1 MDTPLQGPG
10 LAEIAALIGDPARA
24 NMLAALMDGRAL
36 TAGELAAIGGIAAP
50 TASGHLG
57 KLLEGGL
64 LAVARQGR
72 HRYYRLAG
80 AEVGRMLEALMEM
93 SAGREATGMPRA
105 VPRIGEGMRAART
118 CYDHFAGRLGVA
130 IADGL
135 VARGHLRWEDDGGE
149 VTSAGRAALEAM
161 GVQVAASRRQF
172 CRPCLDWSERRPHL
186 GGAVGAAI
194 CARCMQLGWV
204 RRQAGTRAVLV
215 TPEGARGLRE
225 AFGAAG

>member
-1 MDTPLQGPG
+1 M
-10 LAEIAALIGDPARA
+10 ASLIGDPARA

-36 TAGELAAIGGIAAP
+36 TASELAAIGGIAAP
-50 TASGHLG
+50 TASGHLA
-57 KLLEGGL
+57 KLVEGRL
-64 LAVARQGR
+64 LAVAKQGR

-80 AEVGRMLEALMEM
+80 TEVGRMLEALMEM
-93 SAGREATGMPRA
+93 AAGREALMEKAAARPRA
-105 VPRIGEGMRAART
+105 VPRIGEAMRAART
-118 CYDHFAGRLGVA
+118 CYDHLAGRLGVA

-135 VARGHLRWEDDGGE
+135 LARGHLRWEDEGGE
-149 VTSAGRAALEAM
+149 VTAAGHAALEAV
-161 GVQVAASRRQF
+161 GVRVGASRRRF

-194 CARCMQLGWV
+194 CARCLELGWV
-204 RRQAGTRAVLV
+204 RRQPGTRAVLV

>member
-10 LAEIAALIGDPARA
+10 LAEIAALIGDPVRA
-24 NMLAALMDGRAL
+24 NMLASLMDGRAL
-36 TAGELAAIGGIAAP
+36 TASELAAIGGIAPP

-64 LAVARQGR
+64 LAVAKQGR

-80 AEVGRMLEALMEM
+80 APVGRMLEALMELA
-93 SAGREATGMPRA
+93 AGREATGLPRA
-105 VPRIGEGMRAART
+105 VPRIGEAMRAART
-118 CYDHFAGRLGVA
+118 CYDHLAGRLGVA

-149 VTSAGRAALEAM
+149 VTPSGHAALAAM
-161 GVQVAASRRQF
+161 GVQVAASRRIF

-194 CARCMQLGWV
+194 CDRCLQLGWV

-225 AFGAAG
+225 TFGAA